1 MAITRLGPAGVSMTD
16 PGLIGPK
23 AAVGLPPFG
32 TPVGFFDTWRP
43 LYGGASVLVVRA
55 DTNEHAPL
63 YSDPLLTTE
72 IDNPQV
78 LLSFVG
84 EDGVSYGKW
93 AQPVYTYVAFRLTI
107 NETDPTGIYRPPLYA
122 IQGVDVSRA
131 IAATRRGGRL
141 RTVEDLLDGAI
152 YAENFGSLAE
162 ANGAEANGAVLEAAI
177 GAAAAQGAGEVIL
190 PAGRVISTPLTL
202 PLGVVLRG
210 QGMAATTLTI
220 TFGAAAIT
228 LGGDGAGFRDLA
240 LDGIN
245 LATGSVGVQGVGVVS
260 AIFEHVIVK
269 RFDIGVRF
277 RGLTACAW
285 DTLYVTNCVVGMDLR
300 GDTDAAGTALGGVVR
315 GVSWTGGGISLC
327 TTAGLKLTFFDALVE
342 NVALRGV
349 DIIDNLG
356 DGVLMNGA
364 RNVSIEGA
372 SRIRAAEGQRAVKIQ
387 DDTNLALRSL
397 NTTDHITFRQ
407 TICDGGTWLFNGTCA
422 AVVLERCDLRAV
434 SLDLSVP
441 DEVIVLDNCIEDAD
455 VTLTGDTTKLMRAF
469 VSDDLQVVGNTSDAV
484 PTVAWS
490 HSLEPGEM
498 GFYEAAVLGQQQDGV
513 AWGIFMLA
521 VGVAR
526 AGAELDFNL
535 QTDNFTAGSV
545 VTGAT
550 SGATARISAVTQAAG
565 SGTLTLGDIEG
576 TFINGEVLTD
586 ADGGYARADGT
597 ITTVDAALDGGGS
610 TDIRTQRL
618 SGTAAYDA
626 YFDASGAKVRLMVV
640 GDTGQAVQW
649 TARVRALAS

>member
-1 MAITRLGPAGVSMTD
+1 MGITRLGVNGGPTTDRGTIPA
-16 PGLIGPK
+16 K
-23 AAVGLPPFG
+23 AVEGLPPFG
-32 TPVGFFDTWRP
+32 TRIPDFDTWRP
-43 LYGGASVLVVRA
+43 TYGGASVLVIEG
-55 DTNEHAPL
+55 DTTAHAPL
-63 YSDPLLTTE
+63 YSDPFLSVA

-78 LLSFVG
+78 LLSFVA
-84 EDGVSYGKW
+84 EDGIDYGKW
-93 AQPVYTYVAFRLTI
+93 AQPVYTYVPYRFTI
-107 NETDPTGIYRPPLYA
+107 NETNVSGVTRPPVYD
-122 IQGVDVSRA
+122 IRGVDASKA
-131 IAATRRGGRL
+131 IAATTRGGRL
-141 RTVEDLLDGAI
+141 RLIEDFLDGTI

-162 ANGAEANGAVLEAAI
+162 ENGAEANAAVLEAAI

-220 TFGAAAIT
+220 TFGAPAVTI
-228 LGGDGAGFRDLA
+228 GGDGAGFKDLT

-245 LATGSVGVQGVGVVS
+245 LATGSVGVQGIGVV
-260 AIFEHVIVK
+260 AAVFENVIVK

-277 RGLTACAW
+277 RGLTNSAW
-285 DTLYVTNCVVGMDLR
+285 ETLYVTNCVVGMDLR

-315 GVSWTGGGISLC
+315 GISWTGGGISLC

-342 NVALRGV
+342 NIALRGL

-356 DGVLMNGA
+356 DGVLLNGA
-364 RNVSIEGA
+364 RNVSIDGA

-387 DDTNLALRSL
+387 DDTNLALVAI

-422 AVVLERCDLRAV
+422 SVVLERCDLRAV

-469 VSDDLQVVGNTSDAV
+469 VSDDLQVVGNTTDAV

-490 HSLEPGEM
+490 VTLESGGF
-498 GFYEAAVLGQQQDGV
+498 GFYEAEAVAQQQDGIKGGFFWV
-513 AWGIFMLA
+513 AS
-521 VGVAR
+521 
-526 AGAELDFNL
+526 GAYRPGATLLFNL
-535 QTDNFTAGSV
+535 QTDNFTAGATLSA
-545 VTGAT
+545 AT
-550 SGATARISAVTQAAG
+550 SGATARIMAVTQAAG
-565 SGTLTLGDIEG
+565 SGTLTLGDISG
-576 TFINGEVLTD
+576 TFVNGEVLTD
-586 ADGGYARADGT
+586 DDGGAARADGT
-597 ITTVDAALDGGGS
+597 ISTSNAALDGGGS
-610 TDIRTQRL
+610 TAVRADALIN
-618 SGTAAYDA
+618 SAAYDA
-626 YFDASGAKVRLMVV
+626 YWDVSGAKLRLMVV
-640 GDTGQAVQW
+640 GDTSEAVQW